1 MDSEVL
7 RAITLPGERTLVVRR
22 MRPGDVD
29 EVAALYEHLS
39 VDDRYRR
46 FFSASRPT
54 RRGTQ
59 RWVDRCTTDGVG
71 VVAVLAEDDHGEVIV
86 AEAGFVP
93 LADGDAEFAIT
104 VAAEWRGWLG
114 PVLLDLLAEMAAERG
129 IPNLEA
135 EILIDNRPMLGMA
148 HHRGEASLGSSD
160 FSVLRVIISTTGT
173 TPGWPPRG
181 DAPRVLVE
189 AAGHRWSRTSALD
202 ASGFEVI
209 TCGGPVHR
217 GTVGCPALEGQ
228 RCPLVDGADAIVV
241 ALRPDDPRTEE
252 LIAAHRR
259 LRPELRIVVQPP
271 TDLTVEAE
279 PDAGVCRLRAG
290 APAAELLAAIRDA
303 VLASDRPAPAPPPGT
318 GRTP

>member
-1 MDSEVL
+1 
-7 RAITLPGERTLVVRR
+7 

-46 FFSASRPT
+46 FFSATRPT

-59 RWVDRCTTDGVG
+59 RWVDRCTTDGTG
-71 VVAVLAEDDHGEVIV
+71 VVAVISGGEPTGQQTGELLV

-93 LADGDAEFAIT
+93 LDDGDAEFAIT

-114 PVLLDLLAEMAAERG
+114 PVLLDLLAALAAERG

-135 EILIDNRPMLGMA
+135 EILVDNRPMLGMA

-160 FSVLRVIISTTGT
+160 YSVLRVIISTTGT

-181 DAPRVLVE
+181 DAARVLVE

-202 ASGFEVI
+202 ASGYEVV
-209 TCGGPVHR
+209 TCGGPAHR
-217 GTVGCPALEGQ
+217 GTAGCPVLEGD
-228 RCPLVDGADAIVV
+228 RCPLVDGADAVVV

-271 TDLTVEAE
+271 TDPVADAL
-279 PDAGVCRLRAG
+279 PDAGVCRLAAG

-303 VLASDRPAPAPPPGT
+303 VRAAHPGN
-318 GRTP
+318 GGDDAG

>member
-1 MDSEVL
+1 VESEVL
-7 RAITLPGERTLVVRR
+7 RAIVLPGERTMVVRR

-29 EVAALYEHLS
+29 AIAALYEHLS

-46 FFSASRPT
+46 FFSATRPT

-59 RWVDRCTTDGVG
+59 RWVDRCTSDGTG
-71 VVAVLAEDDHGEVIV
+71 VVAVIRDEALASEELV

-114 PVLLDLLAEMAAERG
+114 PVLLDLLAELAAERG

-135 EILIDNRPMLGMA
+135 EILVDNRPMLGMA

-160 FSVLRVIISTTGT
+160 FSALRVIISTTGT

-181 DAPRVLVE
+181 DAPRLLVE
-189 AAGHRWSRTSALD
+189 AAGYRWSRTSALD
-202 ASGFEVI
+202 ASGYEVV
-209 TCGGPVHR
+209 TCGGPAHR
-217 GTVGCPALEGQ
+217 GTAGCPALEGR
-228 RCPLVDGADAIVV
+228 RCPLVDGADAVVV

-271 TDLTVEAE
+271 TDLAIDVP
-279 PDAGVCRLRAG
+279 PDPGVCRLAAG

-303 VLASDRPAPAPPPGT
+303 VQAASGGPDDGENPA
-318 GRTP
+318 

>member
-1 MDSEVL
+1 ML
-7 RAITLPGERTLVVRR
+7 RAIVLPDERTMILRR
-22 MRPGDVD
+22 MRSGDVD
-29 EVAALYEHLS
+29 EIAALYEHLS
-39 VDDRYRR
+39 VDDRYHR
-46 FFSASRPT
+46 FFSATRPT
-54 RRGTQ
+54 WRGTQ
-59 RWVDRCTTDGVG
+59 RWVNRCTTDGAG
-71 VVAVLAEDDHGEVIV
+71 VVAIIGGEVPVGGERVGEALV

-114 PVLLDLLAEMAAERG
+114 PVLLDLLAEMAAARG

-135 EILIDNRPMLGMA
+135 EILVDNRPMLGMT

-160 FSVLRVIISTTGT
+160 FSVLRVIISTSGT

-202 ASGFEVI
+202 ASGYEVI
-209 TCGGPVHR
+209 TCGGPAHR
-217 GTVGCPALEGQ
+217 GTAGCPVLEGE
-228 RCPLVDGADAIVV
+228 RCPLVDGADAVVV

-259 LRPELRIVVQPP
+259 LCPELRIVVQPP
-271 TDLTVEAE
+271 TDPAVEAE
-279 PDAGVCRLRAG
+279 PDPGVCRLAAG

-303 VLASDRPAPAPPPGT
+303 VRAAQAATDDENSPRT
-318 GRTP
+318 G